1 MGIKSAFEF
10 HNYRSVQVIVYI
22 DVNCFPSLIVHWI
35 LNFVDQST
43 NENYE
48 NWYLTNKS
56 DFTVFYYL
64 PLLFGSLETSV
75 DIPISRYLTVNQSA
89 DLDNL
94 FIRLLHSSLSLTNKR
109 LYFSL
114 FSRSE
119 IRRFIL
125 HVQSNLPMWL
135 PLLSSHMY

>member
-1 MGIKSAFEF
+1 
-10 HNYRSVQVIVYI
+10 
-22 DVNCFPSLIVHWI
+22 
-35 LNFVDQST
+35 
-43 NENYE
+43 
-48 NWYLTNKS
+48 
-56 DFTVFYYL
+56 
-64 PLLFGSLETSV
+64 
-75 DIPISRYLTVNQSA
+75 
-89 DLDNL
+89 
-94 FIRLLHSSLSLTNKR
+94 